1 MRNVLVVGGSRGIG
15 RALVD
20 AYIAAG
26 DRVWA
31 TSRATMAIPGASVLP
46 GVDLLDDASCL
57 ALPGRLRADGV
68 ERLDVVV
75 VNAGALTREHLPD
88 LVGPARADA
97 FARIQQQLEVNA
109 IGPLRVATALLSLLG
124 QGSRLAVITSRR
136 GSVGDNSSGGSY
148 GYRVSKAAANMA
160 FVNLARDL
168 SPDGVLVAVLHPGF
182 VRTDLTG
189 GRGDITPD
197 AAASGLIARIDEVT
211 PETSGTVFLHANG
224 EVLPW

>member
-1 MRNVLVVGGSRGIG
+1 MRTVLVIGGSRGIG

-20 AYIAAG
+20 AYVAAG
-26 DRVWA
+26 DRVCA
-31 TSRATMAIPGASVLP
+31 TSRAPMAIPGAAVLA

-57 ALPGRLRADGV
+57 ALPARLRAEGID
-68 ERLDVVV
+68 RLDVVV

-88 LVGPARADA
+88 LVGPARAEA
-97 FARIQQQLEVNA
+97 FARIQQQIEVNA
-109 IGPLRVATALLSLLG
+109 LGPLRVATALLPLLG
-124 QGSRLAVITSRR
+124 RGARLAVITSRR
-136 GSVGDNSSGGSY
+136 GSVGDNSTGGSY

-168 SPDGVLVAVLHPGF
+168 APDGVLVAVLHPGF

-197 AAASGLIARIDEVT
+197 AAAAGLIARIDEVT
-211 PETSGTVFLHANG
+211 PETSGAVFLHANG